1 MDHLALCQQIKQ
13 RFESLPKQERLA
25 ASFVLDHPQEVTVMS
40 MREQARLAGIPPSTM
55 TRLAKRLG
63 LSGYDEIRAIFV
75 DAVRGQGH
83 EYAPRVPALVEM
95 KQKMGENSLA
105 LDLANTTTAYIQN
118 LCEKATLDAIVRA
131 AKVLSS
137 GRMIYCLG
145 LRSSFP
151 VVFHFAHVAN
161 YFQGNIH
168 LIEGAGESGI
178 MALMNNNISPK
189 DVLLVCSLSPYA
201 RRSVALS
208 RYLAQQ
214 KVQVVAITDNASS
227 PLARIASE
235 TILVK
240 KQTTSFFDTL
250 TPAFLVSEL
259 LVALLAATAKVD
271 VQGLVNST
279 EEKLW
284 AMGEWWSLN

>member
-25 ASFVLDHPQEVTVMS
+25 AGFVLDHPQEVIVMS

-75 DAVRGQGH
+75 DAARGQGH

-95 KQKMGENSLA
+95 KQKMGESSLV
-105 LDLANTTTAYIQN
+105 LDLANTTTSYIQN

-131 AKVLSS
+131 AKVLSA

-151 VVFHFAHVAN
+151 VVFHFAHVAT
-161 YFQGNIH
+161 YFQGNIR

-178 MALMNNNISPK
+178 MALMNNISSK

-201 RRSVALS
+201 RRSVSLS

-214 KVQVVAITDNASS
+214 KVQVVAITDSASS

-240 KQTTSFFDTL
+240 KQTASFFDTL

>member
-1 MDHLALCQQIKQ
+1 MDHLALCQQIKKQ
-13 RFESLPKQERLA
+13 FESLPKQERLA
-25 ASFVLDHPQEVTVMS
+25 AGFVLDHPQEVAVMS

-63 LSGYDEIRAIFV
+63 LPGYDEIRAIFV
-75 DAVRGQGH
+75 AALRGQGH

-95 KQKMGENSLA
+95 KQRMGESSLV

-118 LCEKATLDAIVRA
+118 LCQESTLDAIVRA
-131 AKVLSS
+131 AKVLSA

-151 VVFHFAHVAN
+151 VAFHFAHVAT

-178 MALMNNNISPK
+178 MALMNNISPK

-214 KVQVVAITDNASS
+214 KVKVVAITDNASS

-271 VQGLVNST
+271 VQDLVNST